1 MGNHASGAVDA
12 SECPD
17 LDEDFASP
25 VARAEVEEELNVGV
39 REDEPLFLAGQTH
52 QTPDESRENCEA
64 AGWLAQSLADA
75 SLVKERRELR
85 QQEANDQADAEAR
98 GLGALWL
105 DFVARGR
112 DRTFA
117 RDLRGNILGR
127 RASEVPWWKHE
138 IFNKATT
145 FGKITSL
152 NIIDQRKVSPFANHA
167 SRPWMLFKKHSV
179 ASMASAD
186 ADAM

>member
-1 MGNHASGAVDA
+1 MLGYGKMNRCSSLGRYTKLRMGPVKIVKP
-12 SECPD
+12 PD
-17 LDEDFASP
+17 GS
-25 VARAEVEEELNVGV
+25 LN
-39 REDEPLFLAGQTH
+39 Q
-52 QTPDESRENCEA
+52 A
-64 AGWLAQSLADA
+64 ALADA

-186 ADAM
+186 ANAM